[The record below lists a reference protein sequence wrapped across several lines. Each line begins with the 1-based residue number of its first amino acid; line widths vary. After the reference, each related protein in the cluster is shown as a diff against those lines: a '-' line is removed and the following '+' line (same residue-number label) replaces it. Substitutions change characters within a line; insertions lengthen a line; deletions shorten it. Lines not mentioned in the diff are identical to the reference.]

1 MASSRHSA
9 AARKIPVR
17 RDVAEIVDGIR
28 DAIRDGAFFVDP
40 ALLDEL
46 ESESDFSST
55 ADGRLVDPTGLS
67 EISATHLPS
76 ARNELDAAVR
86 ETETAADA
94 VMAAAECIGSI
105 VESVDDALRDQVT
118 AQLMNIYQA
127 CSFQDITGQRIANVG
142 RSLNSIEF
150 VAISALAVLGDE
162 AARKEVDDHIAAQL
176 NTARPSEEAGLLHG
190 PQIEG
195 SGNSQDEIDNILA
208 SFD

>member
-9 AARKIPVR
+9 AARKTSVR
-17 RDVAEIVDGIR
+17 LDVAAIVDGIR
-28 DAIRDGAFFVDP
+28 GAIRDGAFFVDP

-67 EISATHLPS
+67 EISAAHLPS
-76 ARNELDAAVR
+76 ARTELDAVVR

-94 VMAAAECIGSI
+94 VMAAAECIERI
-105 VESVDDALRDQVT
+105 VETVDEALRVQVT

-142 RSLNSIEF
+142 RSLDSIEF
-150 VAISALAVLGDE
+150 VAISTLAVLGDE
-162 AARKEVDDHIAAQL
+162 AARKKVDDHIAAQL
-176 NTARPSEEAGLLHG
+176 NTTRPSEEAGLLHG